1 MYALGCLSFLVVG
14 AGCAH
19 GENAAD
25 RQIAALRE
33 EVAKVQAERDRLE
46 QRANQLEIA
55 AADGR
60 GTSVGGDNAAATPGT
75 AGVSTPNLRVVHLT
89 PGGAGP
95 SPDQTAAGAGDEPEA
110 DDGAP
115 RPTIRIIGNG
125 ADPRGKKRPGVIPT
139 DEAGGDPAQ
148 RPSATDPDAKRAYE
162 TALGLFNS
170 GKYDA
175 ALEAF
180 AAFLVKWPD
189 HPNADNATYWRGEV
203 YFAKSDFSR
212 AADQFE
218 GVVVRFPT
226 GNKVPDALLKLGIC
240 QQRLGNPQKAKSY
253 FDKLAREFPRSEAA
267 RRIPQG
273 GNVQVRPEEK
283 R

>member
-1 MYALGCLSFLVVG
+1 MFALGCLSFLVVG

-25 RQIAALRE
+25 RQIAQLRE
-33 EVAKVQAERDRLE
+33 EVTRVAAERDKFE
-46 QRANQLEIA
+46 QRANQLELA
-55 AADGR
+55 AADGQ
-60 GTSVGGDNAAATPGT
+60 GAGIGNTATSPGT
-75 AGVSTPNLRVVHLT
+75 GGVSTPNLRVVHLT
-89 PGGAGP
+89 PGGAEP
-95 SPDQTAAGAGDEPEA
+95 APDQTAAGVGDEPEA
-110 DDGAP
+110 DDGTP
-115 RPTIRIIGNG
+115 RPTIRIVGNG

-139 DEAGGDPAQ
+139 DEATSDGMQ
-148 RPSATDPDAKRAYE
+148 RPSAADPDAKRAYE

-203 YFAKSDFSR
+203 YFAKSDFAR

-218 GVVVRFPT
+218 GVVIRFPT

-240 QQRLGNPQKAKSY
+240 QQKLGNPQKAKSY